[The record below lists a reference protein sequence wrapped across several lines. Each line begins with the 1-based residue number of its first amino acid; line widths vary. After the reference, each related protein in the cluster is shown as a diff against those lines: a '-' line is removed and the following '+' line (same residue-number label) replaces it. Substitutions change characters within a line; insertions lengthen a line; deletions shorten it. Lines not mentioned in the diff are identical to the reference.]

1 MMISPAG
8 VATTVISQVAE
19 MPLAAVAVIVAL
31 PTATAVTLPLSSTV
45 AIASLVD
52 FHVTDLLVVASGRIV
67 ATRST
72 VSVAFSVAAVLFRV
86 IEPAGVATTVT
97 LIVAL
102 TSGFDLATMV
112 IVVVPRFN
120 AVTLP
125 ISSTLA
131 TAGFSEE

>member
-1 MMISPAG
+1 M
-8 VATTVISQVAE
+8 
-19 MPLAAVAVIVAL
+19 VAL
-31 PTATAVTLPLSSTV
+31 PTATAVTLPLASTV
-45 AIASLVD
+45 AIVSSED
-52 FHVTDLLVVASGRIV
+52 FQVTDLSVVVSGRIV

-72 VSVAFSVAAVLFRV
+72 VSVAFSVVSVLFRI

-97 LIVAL
+97 LIVDL

-125 ISSTLA
+125 FSSTLA